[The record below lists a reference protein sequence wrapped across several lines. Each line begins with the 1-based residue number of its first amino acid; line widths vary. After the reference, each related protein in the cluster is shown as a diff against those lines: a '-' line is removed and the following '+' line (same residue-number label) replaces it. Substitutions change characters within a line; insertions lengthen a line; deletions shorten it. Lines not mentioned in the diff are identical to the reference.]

1 MKEVVEVYRTCDE
14 YNRELSAVCDSE
26 ETAMEYA
33 KTVHN
38 WFSPCS
44 LFEEIQES
52 PSIKKFYIKKRRI
65 LTIDDVKKK
74 QEIWKINGLN
84 HIKRE
89 TNIQR
94 NMYGDI

>member
-1 MKEVVEVYRTCDE
+1 MKEVVEVYLECDE

-38 WFSPCS
+38 WFRTCS
-44 LFEEIQES
+44 LFEEIQKS
-52 PSIKKFYIKKRRI
+52 PYIKKLYIKKRRV

-74 QEIWKINGLN
+74 
-84 HIKRE
+84 
-89 TNIQR
+89 
-94 NMYGDI
+94 